1 MPKINQ
7 KIFRPKRSFVK
18 SVPGAAVGLGP
29 VEVGA
34 PGPPV
39 AIGGA
44 VLTGRRDPIDV
55 VARERALE
63 GPVAV
68 TPVHLEP
75 MLYINQDPILR
86 LLNLQVHM
94 YYTSVVVAR
103 AFIYRFIYR

>member
-75 MLYINQDPILR
+75 MLYIHKSGPNLTASEFTSMYICTTPA
-86 LLNLQVHM
+86 LL
-94 YYTSVVVAR
+94 
-103 AFIYRFIYR
+103 